1 MKTRLFLIVF
11 AALFNVAALTAKN
24 IKTVVLKADKITCSN
39 CENTIK
45 KNIRF
50 EKGVKAI
57 NVDIPTKIVT
67 IEYDADKNNIESLE
81 AAFDKIGFPAYE
93 YASEAASKTVTFKA
107 DQMSCG
113 GCVAKVKKNISAEE
127 GVSDVAVDL
136 DTKAV
141 KITYDESKTNPA
153 KLKEA
158 FKKFEYDV
166 VEFDPSAT
174 VVATTTTSA
183 CTLASSD
190 DEQFA
195 YFKAIQIGCSGCAAK
210 VNSKIS
216 AEEGVVEVAADA
228 TTKVVKIGYD
238 PAKTDPAKLKDAFK
252 KFEYTVNNYSPDNAN
267 IAYVSFDAQ
276 QMKCGGCANKV
287 TKNISAEN
295 GVKDVNVNLATK
307 AVSIAY
313 DETVTSPEQLI
324 AAFKKF
330 DYDVAEIYN
339 KKK

>member
-1 MKTRLFLIVF
+1 MKTRLILIVF

-24 IKTVVLKADKITCSN
+24 IKTVVLKADKISCSN

-50 EKGVKAI
+50 EKGVKTI
-57 NVDIPTKIVT
+57 SVDIPTKIVT
-67 IEYDADKNNIESLE
+67 IEYDADKNNLESLE

-93 YASEAASKTVTFKA
+93 YAPESASKTVVFKA
-107 DQMSCG
+107 DQMACG
-113 GCVAKVKKNISAEE
+113 GCAAKVKKNISAEE
-127 GVSDVAVDL
+127 GVSNVDVDL
-136 DTKAV
+136 ATKAV
-141 KITYDESKTNPA
+141 TITYDETKTDPA

-158 FKKFEYDV
+158 FKKFEYNV
-166 VEFDPSAT
+166 VEFDPSAAVPT
-174 VVATTTTSA
+174 KEAAATPAPSG
-183 CTLASSD
+183 
-190 DEQFA
+190 DEQFT
-195 YFKAIQIGCSGCAAK
+195 YFKAIQIGCGGCAAK
-210 VNSKIS
+210 VNSNIS
-216 AEEGVVEVAADA
+216 AEEGVIEVAADA
-228 TTKVVKIGYD
+228 ATKVVKIGYD

-252 KFEYTVNNYSPDNAN
+252 KFEYTVNSYSPESAN

-287 TKNISAEN
+287 TKNISAES

-313 DETVTSPEQLI
+313 DETVTSPEQLA

-330 DYDVAEIYN
+330 DYDVIEIYN
-339 KKK
+339 KNKK